1 MGSNTYLS
9 KTTVHQLVI
18 SGIASHS
25 HSVATTRPKTP
36 FVFLIV
42 TTHLLYFL
50 SGFSLVLSSFQH
62 SLLILSILPSLSS
75 AWFFMATRIIT
86 ASTSV
91 FYLGSVLS
99 LPFLPHQN
107 MSALDVPLK
116 GVLWVDLICCP
127 YKDFD
132 LLAEHSP
139 LPQKNKS
146 LMGKY
151 LVLGLSWW
159 GIYLKNMRSPARCGE
174 KIKLWSSS
182 PNLG

>member
-1 MGSNTYLS
+1 MFLTCYVLKNREWVGSNTYLS

-99 LPFLPHQN
+99 LPFLPQSKYVSLGCSSEGSSLGRFN
-107 MSALDVPLK
+107 
-116 GVLWVDLICCP
+116 
-127 YKDFD
+127 
-132 LLAEHSP
+132 LL
-139 LPQKNKS
+139 S
-146 LMGKY
+146 LQ
-151 LVLGLSWW
+151 GL
-159 GIYLKNMRSPARCGE
+159 
-174 KIKLWSSS
+174 
-182 PNLG
+182 